1 MRSAPLYK
9 PGALEP
15 WLDLAERPVFADNE
29 LLGRVVTVEL
39 ALRAVDAS
47 VDAP

>member
-9 PGALEP
+9 PSALEP
-15 WLDLAERPVFADNE
+15 WLNLAERPVFWDTE
-29 LLGRVVTVEL
+29 LLGRLVTVEL

-47 VDAP
+47 VDGP